1 MTHARVIQHP
11 SPQRE
16 PAVPVRGRALGRV
29 EPVHN
34 GRVDGIGTVDAD
46 AGSHGVEVADRA
58 SMANSPVTVS
68 AHFGMCNNT
77 RSTAVTVQTRVG
89 SMIPREDAH
98 HTMKQKNARAASPGA
113 ALIQGSIDDTTTAMI
128 QVIHAMTGA
137 PAEEVVREAL
147 ERGCNALI
155 QELLGAAPETVH

>member
-1 MTHARVIQHP
+1 
-11 SPQRE
+11 
-16 PAVPVRGRALGRV
+16 
-29 EPVHN
+29 
-34 GRVDGIGTVDAD
+34 
-46 AGSHGVEVADRA
+46 
-58 SMANSPVTVS
+58 
-68 AHFGMCNNT
+68 
-77 RSTAVTVQTRVG
+77 
-89 SMIPREDAH
+89 MIPREDAH